1 MAISE
6 RRLWK
11 ARTFLISRQTRGVL
25 YILVAV
31 LSLSI
36 APTLIKVGLRAH
48 VDAVLLLSL
57 RLIIAAG
64 LLWGIFT
71 LFRRDLLRIDGVG
84 LRSCIFVGFANG
96 TSLLLYYL
104 ALVRIN
110 ASIAH
115 IIFALY
121 PLLALL
127 MLAVRGEPITRLKA
141 LRLGLALLGVYLLV
155 GPGGEVDLL
164 GVLMVSGTAFFYAL
178 HFNLIQWTLSD
189 IRPQTST
196 LYVIST
202 MAVYVTAVYLWRT
215 PRIMSISSM
224 GWWVILGT
232 AVVSTV
238 IARLGMFAGIRLIG
252 SGQAAL
258 LGPLETLLAVTWAV
272 MLLGERLRVVQWSG
286 GLLILLGV
294 GLVVV
299 RDVRAGKQ
307 TSGR

>member
-1 MAISE
+1 M
-6 RRLWK
+6 
-11 ARTFLISRQTRGVL
+11 

-31 LSLSI
+31 LSLSF

-48 VDAVLLLSL
+48 VDAVLMLSL

-64 LLWGIFT
+64 LLWAAFAF
-71 LFRRDLLRIDGVG
+71 FRRDLLRIDQAG
-84 LRSCIFVGFANG
+84 LRSCILVGFANG

-127 MLAVRGEPITRLKA
+127 MLALRGEPITALKA
-141 LRLGLALLGVYLLV
+141 LRLVLALVGVYLLV
-155 GPGGEVDLL
+155 GPGGEVNLL
-164 GVLMVSGTAFFYAL
+164 GVFMVAGTAFFYAL
-178 HFNLIQWTLSD
+178 HFNLIQWTLSEYP
-189 IRPQTST
+189 PQTST

-202 MAVYVTAVYLWRT
+202 MAVYVSVVYLVRT
-215 PRIMSISSM
+215 PELPPISLT

-252 SGQAAL
+252 SAQAAL

-272 MLLGERLRVVQWSG
+272 VLLGERLSLVQWLG
-286 GLLILLGV
+286 GLMILSGV

-299 RDVRAGKQ
+299 REAPAQESV
-307 TSGR
+307 SGR

>member
-1 MAISE
+1 M
-6 RRLWK
+6 
-11 ARTFLISRQTRGVL
+11 
-25 YILVAV
+25 
-31 LSLSI
+31 
-36 APTLIKVGLRAH
+36 
-48 VDAVLLLSL
+48 DAVLLLSL

-64 LLWGIFT
+64 LLWATFAF
-71 LFRRDLLRIDGVG
+71 FRRDLLHIDRAG
-84 LRSCIFVGFANG
+84 LRSCVLVGFANG

-127 MLAVRGEPITRLKA
+127 MLALRGEPITALKA
-141 LRLGLALLGVYLLV
+141 LRLVLALAGVYLLV

-164 GVLMVSGTAFFYAL
+164 GVLMVAGTAFFYAL
-178 HFNLIQWTLSD
+178 HFNLIQWTLSEYP
-189 IRPQTST
+189 PQTST

-202 MAVYVTAVYLWRT
+202 MAIYVSSVYLVRT
-215 PRIMSISSM
+215 PQLPPISST

-272 MLLGERLRVVQWSG
+272 MLLGERLSKVQWLG
-286 GLLILLGV
+286 GLMILIGV

-299 RDVRAGKQ
+299 RDAPKRERVSNR
-307 TSGR
+307 